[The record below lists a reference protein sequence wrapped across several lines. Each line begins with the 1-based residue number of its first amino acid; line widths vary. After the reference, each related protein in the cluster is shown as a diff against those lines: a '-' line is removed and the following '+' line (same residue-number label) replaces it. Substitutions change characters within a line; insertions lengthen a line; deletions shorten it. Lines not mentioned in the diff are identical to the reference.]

1 MDFAWTKYLS
11 LARFLQTQS
20 ETSVGQEAFLR
31 CAISRAYYAAFCH
44 ARNYARDRH
53 GLRLRYNG
61 DDHALVRRHFQA
73 RREKGVATKLH
84 DLNEWRNLCDYE
96 DAVTDLPK
104 LLTFA
109 LTEAQKI
116 IAILK

>member
-1 MDFAWTKYLS
+1 MDFDWTNYLS
-11 LARFLQTQS
+11 LARFLQTQPDANIT
-20 ETSVGQEAFLR
+20 EEAFLR

-73 RREKGVATKLH
+73 RRERSVAAKLH
-84 DLNEWRNLCDYE
+84 DLSEWRNLCDYE
-96 DAVTDLPK
+96 DAVNDLPT
-104 LLTFA
+104 LLTCA
-109 LTEAQKI
+109 LAEAQKV